1 MALSPLSAAA
11 GVPLAVSAHERHRI
25 AWGAVFAGLA
35 VGLVVQLLL
44 SVLGLGIGLATVD
57 PGSNGTPSATS
68 LSIGAAVWW
77 IVSGIVA
84 SAAGG
89 FLAGRL
95 SGKPAPT
102 TAGYH
107 GLVSWAVTTLVVVF
121 LLSSAVGSV
130 FSGAFGA
137 VSGIVGGAGHLV
149 GGTVQT
155 AAQAAAPVL
164 PQIKDPLAGIEGQIK
179 TATDGQDPAQL
190 RDAAATAVRA
200 ALTGDPAQQQQ
211 ATDKAAEALA
221 KARGIP
227 VDEARTQVTQYR
239 QQYDQALAQAKAKAT
254 EIADA
259 TARRTSQ
266 ASLAIVLAFV
276 LGAIAAFF
284 AGRAGAVRD
293 FA

>member
-11 GVPLAVSAHERHRI
+11 GVPLAVPAHERHRI

-57 PGSNGTPSATS
+57 PGSNGTPSAAS
-68 LSIGAAVWW
+68 LSIGAAAWW
-77 IVSGIVA
+77 VVSGIVA

-95 SGKPAPT
+95 SGKPAAT

-155 AAQAAAPVL
+155 AVQAAAPAL
-164 PQIKDPLAGIEGQIK
+164 PQIKDPLAGIEGQIR

-190 RDAAATAVRA
+190 RDAAASAVRA
-200 ALTGDPAQQQQ
+200 ALTGDAAQQQQ
-211 ATDKAAEALA
+211 ATDKAADALA

-227 VDEARTQVTQYR
+227 VDQAKAQVEQYR
-239 QQYDQALAQAKAKAT
+239 QQYEQAVAQAKAKAT

-259 TARRTSQ
+259 TARTTSQ

-293 FA
+293 YA

>member
-1 MALSPLSAAA
+1 MAISPLSAGIAT
-11 GVPLAVSAHERHRI
+11 PLAVPAHERHRI
-25 AWGAVFAGLA
+25 SWGAVFAGVVA
-35 VGLVVQLLL
+35 GLVVQLLL
-44 SVLGLGIGLATVD
+44 SILGLGIGLATVD
-57 PGSNGTPSATS
+57 PATSGTPSASS

-95 SGKPAPT
+95 SGKPGRMT
-102 TAGYH
+102 NGYH
-107 GLVSWAVTTLVVVF
+107 GLVAWAATTLVVVF

-155 AAQAAAPVL
+155 AAQAVAPAL

-179 TATDGQDPAQL
+179 SATDVQDPAQL
-190 RDAAATAVRA
+190 RDTAASAVRA
-200 ALTGDPAQQQQ
+200 ALTGDAAQQQQ
-211 ATDKAAEALA
+211 ASDKAAEALA

-227 VDEARTQVTQYR
+227 LDDAKAQVAQYR
-239 QQYDQALAQAKAKAT
+239 QQYQQAAAQAKAKAT

-259 TARRTSQ
+259 TARTTSQ
-266 ASLAIVLAFV
+266 ASLAMVLALV
-276 LGAIAAFF
+276 LGAIAAAFG
-284 AGRAGAVRD
+284 GRAGTMRD
-293 FA
+293 LA